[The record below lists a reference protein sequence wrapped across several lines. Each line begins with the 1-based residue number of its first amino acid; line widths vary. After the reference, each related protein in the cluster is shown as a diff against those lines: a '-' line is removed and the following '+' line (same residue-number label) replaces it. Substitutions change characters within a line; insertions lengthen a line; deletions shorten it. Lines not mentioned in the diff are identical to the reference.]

1 MPPVS
6 ADVPPDEDAQGRIE
20 PDDVVGRSNKHVGP
34 SQKATFCDSAGLLQD
49 PREHGIP
56 FGNRPQG
63 PAFVHEG
70 QRIEAVMRHMQFGRQ
85 TTSEGGLPGTR
96 NADDVESHNASVGS
110 ALLGSLPGQ
119 GTLVCLSVRGCTLDR
134 TDQGTPGRRGAST
147 TGSGACHTAST
158 LF

>member
-1 MPPVS
+1 MVQ
-6 ADVPPDEDAQGRIE
+6 E
-20 PDDVVGRSNKHVGP
+20 
-34 SQKATFCDSAGLLQD
+34 

-147 TGSGACHTAST
+147 TGLGACHTAST